1 MTIGQKKIYKIS
13 NAPLANHSKPSTVVY
28 IQRTQEEFLA
38 FFELNYGPYSAR
50 LQQAMMMAVTFV
62 MTDGLLDHTAS

>member
-1 MTIGQKKIYKIS
+1 MTIGQKNKYKIS
-13 NAPLANHSKPSTVVY
+13 NAPLANYSRPSTVVY

-38 FFELNYGPYSAR
+38 FFEPNFGPYSAR
-50 LQQAMMMAVTFV
+50 LRQAMMTAVTFV